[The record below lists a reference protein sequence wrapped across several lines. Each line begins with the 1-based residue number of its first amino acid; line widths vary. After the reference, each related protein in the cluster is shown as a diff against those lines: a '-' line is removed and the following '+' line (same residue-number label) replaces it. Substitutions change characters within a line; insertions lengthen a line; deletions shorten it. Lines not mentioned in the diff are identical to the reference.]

1 MNHNLTY
8 LLAACLVVAM
18 GCSGAQEPEGTP
30 PAPPTLA
37 ISGATLIDVTGGAS
51 IQDAVILVEGS
62 RIQQVGPSSEVPV
75 PSGVEVIE
83 ATGKFVIPG
92 LADMHNHLAEGRF
105 GFGQREQDYQRNL
118 ASLLAWGITSVYST
132 GIPDLEIY
140 GDLKRISS
148 DPASPYPHFYGVGMT
163 FGAEGGHGSIGGFA
177 PATPEEAREGV
188 RENAAAGADGIKFVY
203 SPVTYAL
210 QAGLPQLEPE
220 VMEAIIDEAHQN
232 GLEAMVHAPILD
244 DAKEALR
251 AGADGLVH
259 GIIDQEIDQ
268 EFIELMQENQAFY
281 MTTHAIFE
289 AAGDIGGWAQR
300 LQEFDRSGRTSQV
313 EIENGLSPELA
324 SEWEALWDNFAYM
337 RERMPVLR
345 ANTRTAYEAGF
356 LVVAGSDTGDSGAGV
371 INGLS
376 LQVELQLLAESGLTP
391 HQVLQTATI
400 NAARMVGRE
409 ADLGSVEAGKLADL
423 VILNAD
429 PLADIRNVNDIHRVV
444 KGGIAYD
451 PAQMEDAGNG
461 ESVDEE

>member
-1 MNHNLTY
+1 MNQNLRY
-8 LLAACLVVAM
+8 LLAACLVLAI
-18 GCSGAQEPEGTP
+18 GCSGAEEPGEP
-30 PAPPTLA
+30 PAAPPTLA

-51 IQDAVILVEGS
+51 IPDAVILVEGS
-62 RIQQVGPSSEVPV
+62 RIQQVGPSSEVQV
-75 PSGVEVIE
+75 PSEVEVIE

-148 DPASPYPHFYGVGMT
+148 DPASPYPHFYGVGKT

-177 PATPEEAREGV
+177 PSTPEEAREGV

-203 SPVTYAL
+203 SPVTYAI
-210 QAGLPQLEPE
+210 QSGLPQLEPE

-232 GLEAMVHAPILD
+232 GLEAMVHAPLLEH
-244 DAKEALR
+244 AKDVLR

-289 AAGDIGGWAQR
+289 AAGDIAGWANR
-300 LQEFDRSGRTSQV
+300 LREFDRSGRTSH
-313 EIENGLSPELA
+313 G
-324 SEWEALWDNFAYM
+324 
-337 RERMPVLR
+337 
-345 ANTRTAYEAGF
+345 
-356 LVVAGSDTGDSGAGV
+356 
-371 INGLS
+371 
-376 LQVELQLLAESGLTP
+376 
-391 HQVLQTATI
+391 
-400 NAARMVGRE
+400 
-409 ADLGSVEAGKLADL
+409 
-423 VILNAD
+423 
-429 PLADIRNVNDIHRVV
+429 
-444 KGGIAYD
+444 
-451 PAQMEDAGNG
+451 
-461 ESVDEE
+461 